1 MNQEHEGHTHHTQE
15 EIDNLANQLEE
26 TNYKRNATLSY
37 IALQQSLVSIHNQH
51 GDSDIGKQIKVQLFN
66 TYLDDIEEILPRSL
80 VFKTE
85 NSEDGSLVRIDVYL
99 NSTPSRF
106 LCSLKLGG
114 ETLGIE
120 RLSVG
125 EKEQSCNQSSPP
137 PSQSNS

>member
-99 NSTPSRF
+99 NSTPSRY

-114 ETLGIE
+114 KALEIE

-125 EKEQSCNQSSPP
+125 EKEQSSNHSSPP